1 MTELWNWK
9 IDDRMTVAE
18 VSTALAD
25 VLGLAVVSMG
35 AADPARLPLDAVVC
49 DVWLRPGDFPTSV
62 DCYGIPDGVSEVAAI
77 AAFARRLGRPCLFVD
92 DTLDPGRHLLV
103 GSDGTIRPVHL
114 DVREDDDG
122 DVLSNLRLC
131 STHSPRCRAWSQCH
145 QSQWAPDS
153 VVPALA
159 AA

>member
-18 VSTALAD
+18 VCSALTD
-25 VLGLAVVSMG
+25 VLGLAVVPLST
-35 AADPARLPLDAVVC
+35 ADPARLPHDAVVC
-49 DVWLRPGDFPTSV
+49 DVWPRPGEFPTSV
-62 DCYGIPDGVSEVAAI
+62 DCYGIPDGLPEVAVI
-77 AAFARRLGRPCLFVD
+77 AAFARRLGRPCLLAD

-122 DVLSNLRLC
+122 DILSNLRLC
-131 STHSPRCRAWSQCH
+131 SAHSPRCRAWSQCH
-145 QSQWAPDS
+145 QSQWGPDS